1 MKPNVSLSLIVFFVI
16 LLVSCEK
23 TEKFDS
29 TLEGRWKLMNFNT
42 APMVNIDPVSTEND
56 NIILTFNQGILT
68 ITGNDNEKFYIKN
81 GEYLYETEM
90 RRYEYSGSKGT
101 DYIVIIKDIEYMY
114 FFRDDKLIISNA
126 YVDGPYFELK
136 RF

>member
-1 MKPNVSLSLIVFFVI
+1 MKKFFWLFCAVFLLIG
-16 LLVSCEK
+16 CEK

-29 TLEGRWKLMNFNT
+29 TLEGRWKLVSFNT

-56 NIILTFNQGILT
+56 NIVLSFKQGVLT
-68 ITGNDNEKFYIKN
+68 ISGNNDEKFYIKD
-81 GEYLYETEM
+81 GEYFYETEI
-90 RRYEYSGSKGT
+90 RHYEYSGSKKM
-101 DYIVIIKDIEYMY
+101 DYIVILQDIEYMY

-136 RF
+136 KF